1 MKLAT
6 FEDIKRI
13 LENYY
18 NDLHGKPS
26 TDELNDRLYIEIQN
40 DKTLLEHAKQPFNGY
55 SGGVFH
61 SIELGLMRSI
71 NACLTD
77 DDETNGLVTYRNFTT
92 LIIALENVFG
102 ADYLDIIRPTYNYYK
117 KGV

>member
-6 FEDIKRI
+6 FEDVKHI

-18 NDLHGKPS
+18 NDLSGKPS
-26 TDELNDRLYIEIQN
+26 KDELNDRLYIEIQN
-40 DKTLLEHAKQPFNGY
+40 DKRLLESARQPFNSY
-55 SGGVFH
+55 NGGIFWA
-61 SIELGLMRSI
+61 IEISLIRSI

-77 DDETNGLVTYRNFTT
+77 DNESNGLVTYRNFTT
-92 LIIALENVFG
+92 LIIALENVFK
-102 ADYLDIIRPTYNYYK
+102 ADYLDIIRPTYDYYK